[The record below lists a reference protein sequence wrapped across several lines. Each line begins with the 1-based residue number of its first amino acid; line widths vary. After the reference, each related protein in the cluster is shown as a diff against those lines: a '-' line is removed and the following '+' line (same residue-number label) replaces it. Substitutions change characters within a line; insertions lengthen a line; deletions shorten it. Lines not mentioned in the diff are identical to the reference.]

1 MYHIP
6 NDSRSK
12 KSAFKIYQSLRHN
25 LWTKELKDITVM
37 DIYKESKI
45 ARTTFYR
52 LFDNIIDVLEY
63 QLDIYFKEYNELK
76 KDKLDRVL
84 FFYEYFDKHSDL
96 IYIISTQNESILKR
110 VMERS
115 LIEPQEY
122 YVALKIGIMTSLLCT
137 WTKNKKKESPLEMSN
152 ITKKLLSTNVI
163 HILTEF

>member
-76 KDKLDRVL
+76 KNKLDRVL

-110 VMERS
+110 VMEKS
-115 LIEPQEY
+115 LTETQEY

-152 ITKKLLSTNVI
+152 ITKKLLSNNVI

>member
-152 ITKKLLSTNVI
+152 ITKKLLSNNVI

>member
-6 NDSRSK
+6 NDLRARK
-12 KSAFKIYQSLRHN
+12 TAFKIYQSLRHN
-25 LWTKELKDITVM
+25 LWDKELKDITVM

-52 LFDNIIDVLEY
+52 LFDNVIDVLEY

-76 KDKLDRVL
+76 KDKTDRVL

-96 IYIISTQNESILKR
+96 IYIISTQNEGILKR
-110 VMERS
+110 VMENN
-115 LIEPQEY
+115 LINTQEY

-137 WTKNKKKESPLEMSN
+137 WTKNKKKETPLEMST
-152 ITKKLLSTNVI
+152 ITKKLLSNNVI
-163 HILTEF
+163 NILTEF

>member
-63 QLDIYFKEYNELK
+63 QLDIYFKEYNKLK

-152 ITKKLLSTNVI
+152 ITKKLLSNNVI

>member
-6 NDSRSK
+6 NDLRARK
-12 KSAFKIYQSLRHN
+12 TAFKIYQSLRHN

-52 LFDNIIDVLEY
+52 LFDNINDILEY
-63 QLDIYFKEYNELK
+63 QLDIYFKEYNKLK
-76 KDKLDRVL
+76 KDKKNRVL

-96 IYIISTQNESILKR
+96 IYIVSTQNDGILKR
-110 VMERS
+110 VMEKS
-115 LIEPQEY
+115 LTETHEY

-137 WTKNKKKESPLEMSN
+137 WTKNKKKETPLEMAK
-152 ITKKLLSTNVI
+152 ITNNLLSNNVI